1 MNLSLTLQ
9 AVARRL
15 PDHPAI
21 TDSRG
26 TIDYATF
33 EQRVAAMAGGLRAF
47 VPTPGARVAIAM
59 ENAPEFLI
67 SLYALWRAGLV
78 PVPMNARLHPREMAF
93 ILENSHARLCLASPA
108 QAATLAPALAGMRE
122 PPPVFSTSSDEFQRL
137 GRGAPV
143 RTVDSLP
150 TDEAWLFYTSGTTG
164 RPKGAVL
171 TNRSLLFMSHAYYAD
186 IDQLDERDTILHAA
200 PLSHGSGLYAIPHI
214 ARGSHNVILGGSF
227 DPEQVL
233 DAFSRYTRVSMFAA
247 PTMVTR
253 LLQAPRAATAD
264 TRGLRTLIYG
274 GAAMYV
280 ADLKRALAMLGPK
293 LCQIYGQ
300 GESPMTIT
308 AMSKAMHL
316 ADGGYASDERLG
328 STGLARTGVEVMVVD
343 ETGRPQSPG
352 EVGEIVTRSDCLM
365 QGYWGNPDATAKAI
379 RGGWLWTGDVGTL
392 DPAGFLTIKDRSKD
406 MIISGGSNIYPREI
420 EEVLLTHAAV
430 LEVAVIGAPH
440 AEWGEETVAFV
451 VPRPGRELS
460 ESELD
465 QLCLAHIARYKRPRR
480 YVWAESLPKN
490 NYGKILK
497 TELRASLASRD

>member
-1 MNLSLTLQ
+1 
-9 AVARRL
+9 
-15 PDHPAI
+15 
-21 TDSRG
+21 
-26 TIDYATF
+26 
-33 EQRVAAMAGGLRAF
+33 
-47 VPTPGARVAIAM
+47 
-59 ENAPEFLI
+59 
-67 SLYALWRAGLV
+67 
-78 PVPMNARLHPREMAF
+78 
-93 ILENSHARLCLASPA
+93 
-108 QAATLAPALAGMRE
+108 
-122 PPPVFSTSSDEFQRL
+122 
-137 GRGAPV
+137 
-143 RTVDSLP
+143 
-150 TDEAWLFYTSGTTG
+150 
-164 RPKGAVL
+164 
-171 TNRSLLFMSHAYYAD
+171 
-186 IDQLDERDTILHAA
+186 
-200 PLSHGSGLYAIPHI
+200 
-214 ARGSHNVILGGSF
+214 
-227 DPEQVL
+227 
-233 DAFSRYTRVSMFAA
+233 
-247 PTMVTR
+247 
-253 LLQAPRAATAD
+253 
-264 TRGLRTLIYG
+264 
-274 GAAMYV
+274 MYV

-365 QGYWGNPDATAKAI
+365 QGYWDNPDATAKAI

-451 VPRPGRELS
+451 VPQPGRELS